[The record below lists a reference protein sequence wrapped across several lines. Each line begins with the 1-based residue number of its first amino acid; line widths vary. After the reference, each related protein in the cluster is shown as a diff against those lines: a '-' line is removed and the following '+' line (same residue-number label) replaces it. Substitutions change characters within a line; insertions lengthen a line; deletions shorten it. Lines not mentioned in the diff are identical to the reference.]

1 MAKNKSIEEIFISAQ
16 YKDFKYLL
24 YKCIIK
30 ESMIWLQKEFK
41 KNQKIKEDIIESW
54 GDLRIKEDKSIKEKM
69 FLYRNLKKYNN
80 AKTNWSELDD
90 YLKKYKAQKFNKDIY
105 ATYSTK
111 MANCWLI
118 VDNEFDNNLISSKDL
133 NAMVDRAM
141 QWLKKNFNR
150 LSQFKRYKKKKNKE
164 NYENTKV
171 ARGIKTR
178 GEANQKIAEDR
189 RFASKSVVL
198 EFVQI
203 LKSKGIKI
211 TIHNIK
217 NEIENKNAQLLANNS
232 EEKIKLVKL
241 GTSQISV
248 YLKTLKQEGLV

>member
-1 MAKNKSIEEIFISAQ
+1 MV
-16 YKDFKYLL
+16 
-24 YKCIIK
+24 
-30 ESMIWLQKEFK
+30 
-41 KNQKIKEDIIESW
+41 
-54 GDLRIKEDKSIKEKM
+54 
-69 FLYRNLKKYNN
+69 
-80 AKTNWSELDD
+80 
-90 YLKKYKAQKFNKDIY
+90 
-105 ATYSTK
+105 
-111 MANCWLI
+111 NCWII

-164 NYENTKV
+164 NYENTKI

-178 GEANQKIAEDR
+178 FEANQKIGKDR